1 MSLGLIFDIVIV
13 AILVLSVYFSV
24 KNGLINAS
32 KRILSIILT
41 ILIMASSH
49 AYIASWFKTSQWGE
63 QIGENVSQML
73 NSQYSQNMTEVKSEN
88 TVPPIFQFFISDEM
102 EQMNEA
108 KDNFINSVTQK
119 ITDSILSIVALV
131 LLYIAIRI
139 FLFFLFKILNLIFE
153 LPLLRSV
160 NKLSGA
166 IIGVINGLFIVYVV
180 TGILVLFIS
189 GELAITIQEGIGQ
202 SYIAKYFYNNN
213 LLIQMFLKR

>member
-49 AYIASWFKTSQWGE
+49 AYISSWFKTSQWGE
-63 QIGENVSQML
+63 QIGEKVSQML
-73 NSQYSQNMTEVKSEN
+73 NSQYTQNMTEVKNEN
-88 TVPPIFQFFISDEM
+88 TVPPIFQLFISDEM

-108 KDNFINSVTQK
+108 KDNFINSVTEK

-131 LLYIAIRI
+131 LLYIVIRI
-139 FLFFLFKILNLIFE
+139 LLFVLFKILNLIFD

-166 IIGVINGLFIVYVV
+166 VIGIVNGLFIIYLI
-180 TGILVLFIS
+180 TGIFVLFIS
-189 GELAITIQEGIGQ
+189 GDFAVTIQEAITQ
-202 SYIAKYFYNNN
+202 SYITKYFYNNN
-213 LLIQMFLKR
+213 LLIQMFLK

>member
-1 MSLGLIFDIVIV
+1 MSLGLIFDVVLI

-32 KRILSIILT
+32 KRILSIVLT

-49 AYIASWFKTSQWGE
+49 AYISSWFKTSQWGE
-63 QIGENVSQML
+63 QIGQKVSEML
-73 NSQYSQNMTEVKSEN
+73 SEQYSQNMTKVSTEN
-88 TVPPIFQFFISDEM
+88 TVPPIFQIFISDEVK
-102 EQMNEA
+102 QMNAA

-119 ITDSILSIVALV
+119 ITDSILSIVALI
-131 LLYIAIRI
+131 LLYIAIRV
-139 FLFFLFKILNLIFE
+139 FLFILFKILNLIFD

-166 IIGVINGLFIVYVV
+166 LIGVINGLFIVYLL

-189 GELAITIQEGIGQ
+189 GDLALTIQEGIGQ
-202 SYIAKYFYNNN
+202 SYITRYFYNNN
-213 LLIQMFLKR
+213 LLIQMFLK